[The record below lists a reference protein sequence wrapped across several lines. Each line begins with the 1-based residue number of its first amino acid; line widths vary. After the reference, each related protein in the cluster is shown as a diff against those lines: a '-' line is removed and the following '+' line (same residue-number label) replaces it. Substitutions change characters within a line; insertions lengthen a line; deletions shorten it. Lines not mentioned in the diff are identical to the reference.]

1 MKKLLIAMFVLCV
14 GVSTM
19 AGSAAGDQHNAMDL
33 GIWFGV
39 PSSMKTANVRG
50 FRLGLPISSGEGYV
64 SGFEFALFCAATDD
78 IEGLQMS
85 CVTVADKVSGCQ
97 IAAVNVCDK
106 KLQGGQFGVVNVAG
120 ERGWQFGF
128 INSGTNA
135 KFQFGLINM
144 NEDGLWPFSFIV
156 NFGRDSF
163 KSAETIRA
171 ERCDCNQ
178 KAICRSC
185 GKNKK
190 KCTCKGSICGACKKT
205 K

>member
-19 AGSAAGDQHNAMDL
+19 AGAATGDQHNAMDL

-78 IEGLQMS
+78 IQGLQMS
-85 CVTVADKVSGCQ
+85 CVAVADKVAGCQ
-97 IAAVNVCDK
+97 ISAVNVCDK
-106 KLQGGQFGVVNVAG
+106 KLQGTQFGVVNCAG
-120 ERGWQFGF
+120 GRGWQFGL

-135 KFQFGLINM
+135 KFQFGLINF
-144 NEDGLWPFSFIV
+144 NEDGLWPFSFLV
-156 NFGRDSF
+156 NFGKDSF
-163 KSAETIRA
+163 KSSETIVA
-171 ERCDCNQ
+171 EAAKC
-178 KAICRSC
+178 K
-185 GKNKK
+185 GKK
-190 KCTCKGSICGACKKT
+190 K
-205 K
+205 